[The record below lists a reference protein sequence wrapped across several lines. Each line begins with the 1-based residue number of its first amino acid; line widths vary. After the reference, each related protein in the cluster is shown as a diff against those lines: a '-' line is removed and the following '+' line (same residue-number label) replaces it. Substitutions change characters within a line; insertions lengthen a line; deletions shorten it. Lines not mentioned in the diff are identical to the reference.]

1 MLAVDRARVNYPWSY
16 PEPLGSVSPVRTLIH
31 LRHLS
36 LPICQMERE
45 SLVLRM
51 LGCKGKLSHVFL
63 THYFVI

>member
-1 MLAVDRARVNYPWSY
+1 M
-16 PEPLGSVSPVRTLIH
+16 SPVQMLIH
-31 LRHLS
+31 LSYLS

-45 SLVLRM
+45 GRVLWV

>member
-1 MLAVDRARVNYPWSY
+1 M
-16 PEPLGSVSPVRTLIH
+16 LIH
-31 LRHLS
+31 LSYLS

-45 SLVLRM
+45 GRVLWV